1 MPESGR
7 HEAAKSRRGE
17 RHDTKGFREGRAAMR
32 EWYLTNQADIQ
43 LWLAW
48 GLANNAFRK
57 ISALMYVIFAVGL
70 FTLGAQYHAAMLRKE
85 PGPGQFAEGYFTML
99 TIQLVP
105 LTITGFVLQDEYIIG
120 TRLGTLA
127 VVIVVYGLISSR
139 DVTFVAWWYRLWMTF
154 WLSVAI
160 LGPMVW
166 LESIRMRIFVH
177 DYEKWIAWL
186 SVVAMIAFVVRG
198 QWVIV
203 MALFRHFMQGHYT
216 IKRFS
221 LQVVRFLGFAF
232 QAIHY
237 WLAPTAAAPFFGY
250 DPIFLQGLTG
260 AIGAACIISGSLLGL
275 IWGTGARRDKRRET
289 RAAPA

>member
-1 MPESGR
+1 ML
-7 HEAAKSRRGE
+7 
-17 RHDTKGFREGRAAMR
+17 D
-32 EWYLTNQADIQ
+32 WYPAHQADIQ
-43 LWLAW
+43 HWIEW

-70 FTLGAQYHAAMLRKE
+70 FTLGTQYHAAVIRKE
-85 PGPGQFAEGYFTML
+85 PGPGQFPDGYFTML

-127 VVIVVYGLISSR
+127 VVIVVYGMISSQ
-139 DVTFVAWWYRLWMTF
+139 DGTFHSWRYRVWMTF

-166 LESIRMRIFVH
+166 LESLRLRTFVH

-186 SVVAMIAFVVRG
+186 SVVAMMAFVVRG

-203 MALFRHFMQGHYT
+203 KALFRHFVQGNYT

-237 WLAPTAAAPFFGY
+237 WLAPTSAVPFLGY
-250 DPIFLQGLTG
+250 DPIFLQGFTG
-260 AIGAACIISGSLLGL
+260 AIGTAGVIIGSLLGL
-275 IWGTGARRDKRRET
+275 IWGTGARRRKRRET
-289 RAAPA
+289 RSASA